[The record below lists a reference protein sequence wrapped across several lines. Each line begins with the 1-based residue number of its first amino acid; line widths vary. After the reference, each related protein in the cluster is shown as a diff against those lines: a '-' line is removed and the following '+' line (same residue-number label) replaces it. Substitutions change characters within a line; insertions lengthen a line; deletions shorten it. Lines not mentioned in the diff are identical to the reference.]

1 MTLGDIIHQYRT
13 EHSMSM
19 DSFSEKSG
27 ISKAYISLL
36 EKNKHPKTGK
46 PIIPSVQIIKQASDA
61 MNKDFNALFSSIDGN
76 VMVGSSEQ
84 LNASIPQL
92 DTIPIEA
99 GYSIPVLGRVAAG
112 YGKEAVEEVIGQ
124 IEISPS
130 LASKGEFFAL
140 LIKGDS
146 MIPTLYDGDTVI
158 VERTEDANS
167 GDLVIALVNGSDA
180 TCKRLQ
186 KYAEGIALIPQNP
199 IYEPMRFT
207 EAEIDSTPVRILGKV
222 VEMRRKF

>member
-1 MTLGDIIHQYRT
+1 MTIGERIKELRNSLGYSQVDFADKIDVSKQTLYKYENNIITNIPSDKIEAIAHICKV
-13 EHSMSM
+13 SP
-19 DSFSEKSG
+19 
-27 ISKAYISLL
+27 AYIMGWVT
-36 EKNKHPKTGK
+36 EKDDNG
-46 PIIPSVQIIKQASDA
+46 
-61 MNKDFNALFSSIDGN
+61 IDT
-76 VMVGSSEQ
+76 V
-84 LNASIPQL
+84 
-92 DTIPIEA
+92 PIES
-99 GYSIPVLGRVAAG
+99 GYVIPVLGRVAAG

-130 LASKGEFFAL
+130 LASKGEFFGL

-158 VERTEDANS
+158 VQRTDDAES
-167 GDLVIALVNGSDA
+167 GDLVIALVNGHDA

-199 IYEPMRFT
+199 VYEPMRFT
-207 EAEIDSTPVRILGKV
+207 ESEIDTTPVKILGKV

>member
-1 MTLGDIIHQYRT
+1 MTIQEGIGQRIRLLREQYQMSQTELALKVGYKDKTSIAKIEAGKVDLPQSKIFAFAKSLNTTPSYILGDN
-13 EHSMSM
+13 E
-19 DSFSEKSG
+19 
-27 ISKAYISLL
+27 LL
-36 EKNKHPKTGK
+36 AKIN
-46 PIIPSVQIIKQASDA
+46 
-61 MNKDFNALFSSIDGN
+61 
-76 VMVGSSEQ
+76 
-84 LNASIPQL
+84 
-92 DTIPIEA
+92 TIPIES
-99 GYSIPVLGRVAAG
+99 GYVIPVLGRVAAG

-130 LASKGEFFAL
+130 LASKGEFFGL

-158 VERTEDANS
+158 VERTEDADS

>member
-1 MTLGDIIHQYRT
+1 MVKDKQKAI
-13 EHSMSM
+13 
-19 DSFSEKSG
+19 FSENLNSYIAKSEKTQLEIAKSIGVSPQTFNTWCKG
-27 ISKAYISLL
+27 IAIPRMGKVQALADYFNI
-36 EKNKHPKTGK
+36 NK
-46 PIIPSVQIIKQASDA
+46 SDLIEDKKL
-61 MNKDFNALFSSIDGN
+61 NIDT
-76 VMVGSSEQ
+76 V
-84 LNASIPQL
+84 
-92 DTIPIEA
+92 PIES
-99 GYSIPVLGRVAAG
+99 GYTIPVLGRVAAG

-130 LASKGEFFAL
+130 LASKGEFFGL

-158 VERTEDANS
+158 VQRTDDAES
-167 GDLVIALVNGSDA
+167 GDLVIALVNGHDA

-199 IYEPMRFT
+199 VYEPMRFT
-207 EAEIDSTPVRILGKV
+207 ESEIDTTPVKILGKV

>member
-1 MTLGDIIHQYRT
+1 MVKDKQKAI
-13 EHSMSM
+13 
-19 DSFSEKSG
+19 FSENLNSYIAKSEKTQLEIAKSIGVSPQTFNTWCKG
-27 ISKAYISLL
+27 IAIPRMGKVQALADYFNINKSDLIE
-36 EKNKHPKTGK
+36 EKKLN
-46 PIIPSVQIIKQASDA
+46 
-61 MNKDFNALFSSIDGN
+61 IDT
-76 VMVGSSEQ
+76 V
-84 LNASIPQL
+84 
-92 DTIPIEA
+92 PIES
-99 GYSIPVLGRVAAG
+99 GYTIPVLGRVAAG

-124 IEISPS
+124 IEISPA
-130 LASKGEFFAL
+130 LAAKGDYFGL

-158 VERTEDANS
+158 VERTDDAES

-199 IYEPMRFT
+199 VYEPLRFT
-207 EAEIDSTPVRILGKV
+207 ESEIDTTPVKILGKV

>member
-1 MTLGDIIHQYRT
+1 MAI
-13 EHSMSM
+13 E
-19 DSFSEKSG
+19 SG
-27 ISKAYISLL
+27 Y
-36 EKNKHPKTGK
+36 T
-46 PIIPSVQIIKQASDA
+46 
-61 MNKDFNALFSSIDGN
+61 
-76 VMVGSSEQ
+76 
-84 LNASIPQL
+84 
-92 DTIPIEA
+92 
-99 GYSIPVLGRVAAG
+99 IPVLGRVAAG

-124 IEISPS
+124 IEISPTM
-130 LASKGEFFAL
+130 ASKGEFFGL

-158 VERTEDANS
+158 VERTDDAES

-199 IYEPMRFT
+199 VYEPLRFT
-207 EAEIDSTPVRILGKV
+207 ESEIDTTPVKILGKV